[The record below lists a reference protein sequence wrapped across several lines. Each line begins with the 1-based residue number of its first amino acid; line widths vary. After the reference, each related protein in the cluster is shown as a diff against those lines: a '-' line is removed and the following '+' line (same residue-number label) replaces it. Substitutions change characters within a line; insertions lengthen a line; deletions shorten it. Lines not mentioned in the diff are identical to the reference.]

1 MHGRPAHPDPILHRA
16 AHPRPWLRH
25 TVILKRVYSPRGIR
39 NTTPQTFQVT
49 PTLLLI
55 SHSVRSQLVNDTLFN
70 QYGVA
75 AAVSGGHVPR
85 PLDRPALPDKRVPAG
100 QQESPCRGNNGRR
113 GRPSPPVAGAS
124 LASSRHAF
132 RGDSLPV
139 LRRRYEPGPGTG
151 RGTAGLGDDG
161 HVHKMGPSV
170 SQSPRRAGVGVS
182 CRSPGEI
189 YGVGV

>member
-55 SHSVRSQLVNDTLFN
+55 SHSVRSQPVNDKLFN

-100 QQESPCRGNNGRR
+100 QQESPAVAATDGEADRRRQWRELSWHHHGMRSGATHCLYCVGGMSR
-113 GRPSPPVAGAS
+113 GRGRVGAW
-124 LASSRHAF
+124 
-132 RGDSLPV
+132 RG
-139 LRRRYEPGPGTG
+139 
-151 RGTAGLGDDG
+151 
-161 HVHKMGPSV
+161 
-170 SQSPRRAGVGVS
+170 
-182 CRSPGEI
+182 
-189 YGVGV
+189 